1 MFSTT
6 PTMSIQLVN
15 IVPEP
20 QCLLYEGTN
29 LYSTCL

>member
-1 MFSTT
+1 
-6 PTMSIQLVN
+6 MSIQLVN